1 MNRFS
6 LIRGALAALLG
17 MTLLT
22 AFDWYPTQRMP
33 PQGRVT
39 LAGGG
44 GAPGVFVTA
53 TVPGASFAHTVITD
67 PNGYYDFTG
76 LPAGEYQVTAHRP
89 GYRPPEPATV
99 RLGGE
104 NPLPSLVIEPAAPG
118 PTDLTASAFLGLL
131 PEGEVKRRFI
141 LDCTGCHTFDDRI
154 TLPNGQPRT
163 KAAWAEAVSRMLGF
177 AGPQSNFPVIS
188 QGREPEPTATW
199 LSVHARP
206 DKLQILA
213 ENVGPPEN
221 PGSALITE
229 YAIPE
234 PQDLPHDL
242 AVLRDGRVLITGMFT
257 HRMYLLDP
265 GTGEYG
271 LEAIPV
277 ANANPRAVEVDEAG
291 DWWVLLGNPR
301 QVARREAATGAWKSW
316 PIGMYP
322 HSIGL
327 DAAGRVWFNGHFTR
341 EPELLGHVR
350 PADGQ
355 VTLDTMP
362 AHPRAASGF
371 GPIPYE
377 LRIGPG
383 GLVWVSELAGN
394 RVVSYD
400 PAGDRYRVFEMPSP
414 FSGPRRLDV
423 GSGGE
428 VWIPEYSG
436 NRLARLDPATGAFEE
451 FELPVPDALPY
462 VVRVDAARNRVWIG
476 TGAAD
481 MVFLFDPSTRR
492 FRAYPLPT
500 RGAMVR
506 HLDIDP
512 RNGDLWAAYGA
523 SPGVPS
529 KVARLR
535 LRS

>member
-1 MNRFS
+1 VRRDRF
-6 LIRGALAALLG
+6 A
-17 MTLLT
+17 
-22 AFDWYPTQRMP
+22 
-33 PQGRVT
+33 
-39 LAGGG
+39 
-44 GAPGVFVTA
+44 
-53 TVPGASFAHTVITD
+53 
-67 PNGYYDFTG
+67 N
-76 LPAGEYQVTAHRP
+76 PAERDGE
-89 GYRPPEPATV
+89 
-99 RLGGE
+99 
-104 NPLPSLVIEPAAPG
+104 PS
-118 PTDLTASAFLGLL
+118 
-131 PEGEVKRRFI
+131 
-141 LDCTGCHTFDDRI
+141 
-154 TLPNGQPRT
+154 
-163 KAAWAEAVSRMLGF
+163 
-177 AGPQSNFPVIS
+177 
-188 QGREPEPTATW
+188 
-199 LSVHARP
+199 
-206 DKLQILA
+206 
-213 ENVGPPEN
+213 N

-257 HRMYLLDP
+257 HRMYLLEP

-271 LEAIPV
+271 FEPIPV
-277 ANANPRAVEVDEAG
+277 ANANPRAVEVDQAG
-291 DWWVLLGNPR
+291 DWWVLLGGPR
-301 QVARREAATGAWKSW
+301 QVARREAVTGAWKFW

-327 DAAGRVWFNGHFTR
+327 DEAGRVWFNGHFTR
-341 EPELLGHVR
+341 QPELIGHVR
-350 PADGQ
+350 PADGR
-355 VTLDTMP
+355 VTLDTVP
-362 AHPRAASGF
+362 EHPRAASGF

-377 LRIGPG
+377 LRVGPG

-400 PAGDRYRVFEMPSP
+400 PAGDRYRVFEMPGP
-414 FSGPRRLDV
+414 FSGPRRLDI
-423 GSGGE
+423 GAGGE

-436 NRLARLDPATGAFEE
+436 NRLARLDAATGGFEE
-451 FELPVPDALPY
+451 FELPVRDALPY
-462 VVRVDAARNRVWIG
+462 VVRVDAARTRVWIG

-492 FRAYPLPT
+492 FTTYPLPT

-512 RNGDLWAAYGA
+512 RNGDVWAAYGA